1 MNSLLFDFDYFLS
14 IFNIVFMGLKNSLAL
29 AFISLFFSVL
39 LGFVLAAVRYYNV
52 PVLKQI
58 SIVFVSFFRSTPF
71 IAQLFIFYYG
81 AAQLIDAIRNLDGF
95 TAVIIVLSV
104 SFAAYMAENIRGA
117 IMSVEKGQ
125 FEAGISIGLTPWQTI
140 YRVVIPQAARI
151 AIPGMVNSFANL
163 FKSTSL
169 AFTVGVM
176 DMTSRVKNEVNLTY
190 RYLEGYL
197 ALLIVYWV
205 ILASIELLQGK
216 LEKKMSK
223 PYVKDGGK

>member
-1 MNSLLFDFDYFLS
+1 MSLFDFSYFLKMFEVIS
-14 IFNIVFMGLKNSLAL
+14 HGFWNSLSLSA
-29 AFISLFFSVL
+29 ISLVFSVI
-39 LGFVLAAVRYYNV
+39 LGFGLAASRYYNI
-52 PVLKQI
+52 PVLKQFA
-58 SIVFVSFFRSTPF
+58 IVFTSFFRYTPF

-81 AAQLIDAIRNLDGF
+81 FATFSTTIRNLPAYWA
-95 TAVIIVLSV
+95 AVMVLSV
-104 SFAAYMAENIRGA
+104 SFAAYMGENIRGA

-125 FEAGISIGLTPWQTI
+125 FEAGISIGLTSWQTI
-140 YRVVIPQAARI
+140 YRVIIPQAARV

-169 AFTVGVM
+169 AFTVGIL
-176 DMTSRVKNEVNLTY
+176 DMTSAAKNEVNLTY

-205 ILASIELLQGK
+205 ILASVELLQNK
-216 LEKKMSK
+216 LEKHMGK

>member
-1 MNSLLFDFDYFLS
+1 MSLFDFNYFLKMFEVIS
-14 IFNIVFMGLKNSLAL
+14 HGFWNSLSLSA
-29 AFISLFFSVL
+29 ISLVFSVI
-39 LGFVLAAVRYYNV
+39 LGFGLAASRYYNI
-52 PVLKQI
+52 PVLKQFA
-58 SIVFVSFFRSTPF
+58 IVFTSFFRSTPF

-81 AAQLIDAIRNLDGF
+81 FATFSQTIRSLPAYWAA
-95 TAVIIVLSV
+95 VMVLSV
-104 SFAAYMAENIRGA
+104 SFAAYMGENIRGA

-125 FEAGISIGLTPWQTI
+125 FEAGISIGLTSWQTI
-140 YRVVIPQAARI
+140 YRVIIPQAARV

-169 AFTVGVM
+169 AFTVGIL
-176 DMTSRVKNEVNLTY
+176 DMTSAAKNEVNLTY

-205 ILASIELLQGK
+205 ILASVELLQNK
-216 LEKKMSK
+216 LEKHMNK